1 MKKKIKTIEDQGEI
15 QVEVLKGL
23 KNHNKPLANDYED
36 KLLISK
42 ERKIFINFYNKRLD
56 KIKELSNKND
66 DNNVVFT
73 TSTRR
78 TRRSTRRK
86 TNFSKKDDPLTF
98 LNKIKKG
105 KITIEEA
112 KESQKNFINYLK
124 MIRKG
129 NKNQEQEK
137 TLKNLNMLFN
147 GRNDV
152 INFIED
158 YSSMILEAKR
168 KASEKL
174 KEQRGTWL
182 NILTPKQL
190 LQKLPIALAQVKAG
204 NNSENLLNGIRQTIY
219 SLHQS
224 KEITQKSIQQHN

>member
-66 DNNVVFT
+66 DNNLVFT

-224 KEITQKSIQQHN
+224 KEITKKSIQ

>member
-66 DNNVVFT
+66 DNNLVFT

-174 KEQRGTWL
+174 KEQRETWL

-224 KEITQKSIQQHN
+224 KEITKKSIQ